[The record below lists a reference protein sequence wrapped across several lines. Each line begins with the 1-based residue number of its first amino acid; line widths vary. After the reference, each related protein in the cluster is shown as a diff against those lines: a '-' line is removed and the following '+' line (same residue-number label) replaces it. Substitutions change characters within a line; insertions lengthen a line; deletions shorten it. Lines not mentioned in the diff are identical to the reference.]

1 MTRYRALNQDK
12 AGGFTIILSD
22 NLSYGGAGSPDAAGK
37 VQLHP
42 WFQVAFD
49 HFPKGQK
56 FTFSTRSWL

>member
-22 NLSYGGAGSPDAAGK
+22 NLSYGSAGPPDATGK

-49 HFPKGQK
+49 YFLKG
-56 FTFSTRSWL
+56 